1 MAWLD
6 FPPHILQHSGF
17 LPQHVY
23 EQTNKRTN
31 ERATT
36 SSTEPLKTFA
46 SYVPAVEQDGRT
58 AARCMKSADYTNLF
72 LAPDLIWWRW
82 RWCPLGVPY
91 KDSTNDRTEYHLASL
106 LFIDRKIAL
115 PRSNESSPDQRRSN
129 KKIRLGS
136 LFMVVMVMDGAVHAR
151 DDLVSSRPRVDQKIG
166 WLSRLSHFV

>member
-1 MAWLD
+1 VCL
-6 FPPHILQHSGF
+6 FPPLFGGANRRPPAVAKWHGSISLRISCSTLASSHNTC
-17 LPQHVY
+17 
-23 EQTNKRTN
+23 TNKRTN

-136 LFMVVMVMDGAVHAR
+136 LFMVVMGDGRCSACE
-151 DDLVSSRPRVDQKIG
+151 G
-166 WLSRLSHFV
+166 